1 VVSRLVL
8 IVDNENAGMDLRVQL
23 LVTCS
28 FFLLAVNSLLDT
40 TNC

>member
-1 VVSRLVL
+1 VVKSAVL
-8 IVDNENAGMDLRVQL
+8 IVDNENAGVDLRVQL

-28 FFLLAVNSLLDT
+28 FFLLAANSLLDT